1 MIKNKG
7 IRFKLVFF
15 ILSSCALIF
24 AVIFAYNYFFSRR
37 IIEKNIKTSAENLVL
52 ATINRIDAVLSSVE
66 KVPQTIAYFLEYA
79 AYDKEEIL
87 SFLSSVVEGNSEIYG
102 STIAFEPY
110 AFRQDDLY
118 FAPYFCKSGEGLQF
132 TYIGSDNYRYFE
144 WDWYKAPKEL
154 GRPAW
159 TEPYY
164 DEGAGNIIMS
174 TYSVPFYKDAEGRKS
189 FMGIV
194 TADISLSWLQNI
206 VSSIK
211 IGKTGYAFLISKS
224 GRIVTH
230 PLDRLIMHESVFGLA
245 EARNDRKLLEVGR
258 EMTEG
263 KSGFVALRDIV
274 SGKNCW
280 LAFTPVASSGWSLG
294 VLFPQDE
301 LMGDVTELNIVVL
314 ALGLTGFL
322 FLLAVIFLIS
332 GRITRPLRALAK
344 TTEDI
349 AQGNLDFVLPQAK
362 SEDEVGHLSNSFI
375 YMRDALKKYIKEL
388 TETVASKERMESELK
403 IAHDIQMGIIPRVF
417 PPFPERKE
425 FDIYALLV
433 PAREVGGDFYD
444 FFFIN
449 DRDFCFVIADVSD
462 KGVPAALF
470 MSLTKALIKAIAG
483 EGRPADEIL
492 NRVNKEISQ
501 ENDSLMFIT
510 VFLGILNTETG
521 ELSYVNAGHN
531 PALVLRGN
539 ERPLCLKGAPNTAVG
554 LKQEV
559 AFRQEKILLQP
570 GDCLILYTDGVTE
583 AFNKKEEQF
592 TQERLEEALS
602 LSRSGGPLA
611 ELIGGLL
618 EKIKT
623 FSDGAPQSDDITL
636 MALKYLGAAKK
647 KIILKNRLSE
657 LSGLAEEVSR
667 FGQDNNLNTEIIHDL
682 NLSLEEIISNT
693 INYGYKDS
701 AGHQISVEIALSGSA
716 ISAKITDDAQP
727 FNPLQAPAP
736 ELEKPPSARKPGGMG
751 VHLVRNLM
759 DKIEYKREGDK
770 NILIIS
776 KIQIAGK

>member
-1 MIKNKG
+1 MIKSRG

-87 SFLSSVVEGNSEIYG
+87 SFLSSVVEGNSDIYG

-110 AFRQDDLY
+110 AFRKDALY
-118 FAPYFCKSGEGLQF
+118 FAPYFCKSGEGLKF

-154 GRPAW
+154 GRPVW

-174 TYSVPFYKDAEGRKS
+174 TYSAPFYKGVEGQKR

-194 TADISLSWLQNI
+194 TADISLSWLQKI

-211 IGKTGYAFLISKS
+211 IGKTGYAFLISKN
-224 GRIVTH
+224 GTIVTH
-230 PLDRLIMHESVFGLA
+230 PLEELIMHESVFGLA
-245 EARNDRKLLEVGR
+245 EARNDRKLLEISR

-263 KSGFVALRDIV
+263 KSGFVAVRDIV
-274 SGKNCW
+274 SGKICW

-314 ALGLTGFL
+314 ALGVTGFL
-322 FLLAVIFLIS
+322 FLLAIIFLIS
-332 GRITRPLRALAK
+332 GKITRPLRALAK

-349 AQGNLDFVLPQAK
+349 AHGNFDFVLPQAK
-362 SEDEVGHLSNSFI
+362 SRDEVGVLSNSFI

-417 PPFPERKE
+417 PPFPDRKE
-425 FDIYALLV
+425 FDIYAALV

-449 DRDFCFVIADVSD
+449 DKDLCFVIADVSD

-470 MSLTKALIKAIAG
+470 MSLTKALIKAIAR
-483 EGRPADEIL
+483 EDRPADEIL

-521 ELSYVNAGHN
+521 QLSYVNAGHN
-531 PALVLRGN
+531 PALVLRDD
-539 ERPLCLKGAPNTAVG
+539 EKPLPLKGAPNTAVG
-554 LKQEV
+554 LKQEA

-592 TQERLEEALS
+592 TQGRLEEALS
-602 LSRSGGPLA
+602 ISRSGPLA
-611 ELIGGLL
+611 ELISGLL

-636 MALKYLGAAKK
+636 MALKYLGANKK
-647 KIILKNRLSE
+647 TVILKNKLSE
-657 LSGLAEEVSR
+657 LSGLAQEVSR
-667 FGQDNNLNTEIIHDL
+667 FGKDNNLSKEIIHDL

-701 AGHQISVEIALSGSA
+701 AGHQISVEVALSGS
-716 ISAKITDDAQP
+716 IITVKITDDAQP
-727 FNPLQAPAP
+727 FNPLQASAP
-736 ELEKPPSARKPGGMG
+736 ELEKPPSERKPGGMG

-759 DKIEYKREGDK
+759 DKIEYKREEGRNILLISK
-770 NILIIS
+770 NIP
-776 KIQIAGK
+776 